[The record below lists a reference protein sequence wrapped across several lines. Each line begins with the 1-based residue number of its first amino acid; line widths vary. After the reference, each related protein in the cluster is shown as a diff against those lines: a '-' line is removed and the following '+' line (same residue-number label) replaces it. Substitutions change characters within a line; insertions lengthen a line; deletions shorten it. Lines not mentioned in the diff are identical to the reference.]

1 MIKELLH
8 LHVQVKYKHM
18 IRELLHVQVKYK
30 HMIGALLHVGVK
42 YQQYDLDITACTNKM

>member
-8 LHVQVKYKHM
+8 
-18 IRELLHVQVKYK
+18 LHVQVKYK